1 MIYLKKMV
9 MKNNKNSYYLK
20 FWIIIVMIAVFFFCP
35 TFAADKCDWTVAD
48 SLQKINVFFWN
59 AWRLCSWIWI
69 LLWNCA
75 WILMTN
81 TMVYW
86 EFMWLDVFLWKI
98 WQVCRSMANYAL
110 GFMFI
115 YSIFKYLLSQKWDSP
130 IKNLK
135 NLLVTSVLIQASW
148 FLVMALVDLSTIAL
162 ATVSAFPSQVMSVN
176 KDVSDNAKA
185 QICKNSLLG
194 QENKKVVV
202 INAFTDKSQEGSND
216 RWFKIEN
223 SSSPSWNEKCPS
235 LSLIDSLLPQAD
247 NLWWPFVYLGF
258 TALNA
263 QDYVYWTMPTAS
275 NCTDNIVKTVIN
287 LLLWAWILLL
297 YTIALFLLIII
308 LIMRLWYLW
317 VFIAISPIIVLVSF
331 SWLFNISN
339 LKWWLWELFDY
350 KKALFLIF
358 QPVIFWLWMGLMFL
372 VVVVFQWLFSNSPE
386 SSVWQWVSVNE
397 RPNSSTETDVVPKIT
412 STLET
417 SWIIEFSVKQW
428 AKSLKDVLL
437 SFVVLI
443 LMWQLVKLA
452 VSWKFMWFSGIS
464 SISGKVWG
472 ITESIWNAF
481 GSVWVIPLP
490 GWKKMWLSAI
500 SNWSLYSGLKS
511 KSAQYFKSIDRSND
525 TIDKIF
531 WLDSWKIINPLTD
544 TQKEYLGTIA
554 SKTSPSEFVVE
565 LLNVKKENKGLKYN
579 DDLIKLINAWITVQ
593 KKKKDNTI
601 MEEKYFGKTLW
612 NEIEKSGEGSFDID
626 KYISDSR
633 YQKWFEKF
641 YKEVLWW
648 EDFNNITY
656 DDFKNKKKYEIR

>member
-1 MIYLKKMV
+1 M
-9 MKNNKNSYYLK
+9 MKNRNKHSYYLK
-20 FWIIIVMIAVFFFCP
+20 FWIIIVLIVIFFFCP

-59 AWRLCSWIWI
+59 AWRFCSWIWI
-69 LLWNCA
+69 LLWNYA
-75 WILMTN
+75 WVLMTN

-98 WQVCRSMANYAL
+98 RQVCRSMANYAL

-135 NLLVTSVLIQASW
+135 NLLISSVLIQASW

-162 ATVSAFPSQVMSVN
+162 ATVSAFPSQVMSVSTEIE
-176 KDVSDNAKA
+176 KNAKA
-185 QICKNSLLG
+185 QICKSSVLG
-194 QENKKVVV
+194 QENKKVIV
-202 INAFTDKSQEGSND
+202 INAFSDEAMKQSNN
-216 RWFKIEN
+216 RWFTTEN
-223 SSSPSWNEKCPS
+223 PSSPSWGEECPS
-235 LSLIDSLLPQAD
+235 LSLLDSLLPQAN

-297 YTIALFLLIII
+297 YTIALSLLIII

-317 VFIAISPIIVLVSF
+317 VFIAISPIVVLVSF
-331 SWLFNISN
+331 SWLFNISK
-339 LKWWLWELFDY
+339 LRWKLGELFDY

-358 QPVIFWLWMGLMFL
+358 QPVIFWLWMSLMFL

-386 SSVWQWVSVNE
+386 SYVWQWVSVNE
-397 RPNSSTETDVVPKIT
+397 RVNSSSRTDAIPKIT

-428 AKSLKDVLL
+428 AKSLKDILL
-437 SFVVLI
+437 SFVILI

-452 VSWKFMWFSGIS
+452 VGWKFMWFSGIS
-464 SISGKVWG
+464 SISSKVGG
-472 ITESIWNAF
+472 IAESIWNTF

-500 SNWSLYSGLKS
+500 SEWSLYSGLKA
-511 KSAQYFKSIDRSND
+511 KSARYFQSRDKSND

-531 WLDSWKIINPLTD
+531 WLDSWKIIVPLTD
-544 TQKEYLGTIA
+544 TQKENLGYLVTGSHT
-554 SKTSPSEFVVE
+554 PSAFVEE
-565 LLNVKKENKGLKYN
+565 LWKVKEENKWLKYN
-579 DDLIKLINAWITVQ
+579 DALKELINKWILEHRSDDPEI
-593 KKKKDNTI
+593 KDKMI
-601 MEEKYFGKTLW
+601 WYFGKDLW
-612 NEIEKSGEGSFDID
+612 SELQTADPLDID
-626 KYISDSR
+626 KYIGNVK
-633 YQKWFEKF
+633 YQEWFRKF
-641 YKEVLWW
+641 YKEVLKW
-648 EDFNNITY
+648 EDYKDITY
-656 DDFKNKKKYEIR
+656 HDFINKNKWEVS